1 KPLLSPV
8 VSQTC
13 SSLIGPAIVD
23 ATGIP
28 ADAVREMNEMEWFGP
43 LLVVQQVHDFETALE
58 AASETPYGLSAAMLG
73 GTEAM
78 FGQFVD
84 CVGAGVVNWNSPTTG
99 AAGALP
105 FGGLGASGNHRPAG
119 FFAIDFC
126 CDPIASLEQSVPV
139 MVDPWG
145 VAK

>member
-1 KPLLSPV
+1 MIDW
-8 VSQTC
+8 QT
-13 SSLIGPAIVD
+13 AI
-23 ATGIP
+23 
-28 ADAVREMNEMEWFGP
+28 
-43 LLVVQQVHDFETALE
+43 AL
-58 AASETPYGLSAAMLG
+58 MI
-73 GTEAM
+73 
-78 FGQFVD
+78 V
-84 CVGAGVVNWNSPTTG
+84 TG

-139 MVDPWG
+139 TVDPWG